1 MADLSNGELD
11 PQPFRIQ
18 PGETLREAMVVAEF
32 YDPRGYPIQ
41 TTTKRTMTFT
51 PISSTV
57 RLLTMR
63 VDIEPGGSSAT
74 VFVFPA
80 GLGRAELNVST
91 PHVHER
97 VGGTQC
103 NRPSSKS

>member
-1 MADLSNGELD
+1 QIYVHRA
-11 PQPFRIQ
+11 
-18 PGETLREAMVVAEF
+18 
-32 YDPRGYPIQ
+32 YPVQ
-41 TTTKRTMTFT
+41 TATKRTMTFT

-57 RLLTMR
+57 RLLPMR

-91 PHVHER
+91 PGYKSVAHVVE
-97 VGGTQC
+97 VTGLTVILLCLGGGIIGGVC
-103 NRPSSKS
+103 AFNVLKGSLPWCLF